1 MSKLLVNLFM
11 LKTRLVVNAYT
22 VTTLP
27 LYYVIQKPWRTVAAA
42 NKVRTKNYET
52 INGEVVWSRSHPL
65 PDHTFLQYN
74 SYAEVLKNLKNNY
87 ASNRPMLGKRDVIRE
102 TVEKDINEWYY
113 SGFLISLNH
122 SFSLCFTSKPACFL
136 HEVPN
141 LKSIVYIKNT
151 KDQTLSDSFPDNL
164 SVKSLEQ
171 LEECGTNDKR
181 ELEYDL
187 PKDTKETAVIMY
199 TSGTT
204 GNPKAVCISH
214 KSLMASLKV
223 LLSNTTDDMSDGVDN
238 HSYMS
243 YLPLAHILGF
253 TFEMFLLFGGVRIGY
268 SSPFTLTDTSP
279 GLAKGQLG
287 DARLLQP
294 TSMTAVP
301 LVLDRILKEI
311 YEKLNSRSPILS

>member
-1 MSKLLVNLFM
+1 MKINATLCTLFSTLGTPGLIYGINQTESQTIITTFDLLPKL
-11 LKTRLVVNAYT
+11 K
-22 VTTLP
+22 
-27 LYYVIQKPWRTVAAA
+27 
-42 NKVRTKNYET
+42 
-52 INGEVVWSRSHPL
+52 G
-65 PDHTFLQYN
+65 
-74 SYAEVLKNLKNNY
+74 
-87 ASNRPMLGKRDVIRE
+87 
-102 TVEKDINEWYY
+102 
-113 SGFLISLNH
+113 
-122 SFSLCFTSKPACFL
+122 FL

-151 KDQTLSDSFPDNL
+151 RDQSLSDSFPDNL

-311 YEKLNSRSPILS
+311 YEKLNSRSPI